1 METRQSRMDKYF
13 ELEEAKDNKTE
24 TRSEKPKYS
33 SRLQRNQD
41 LYKEVSSLEIEGF
54 DLNSNSTVLDV
65 NASDID
71 LEDIKEQLEEKY
83 HENPKN
89 KSFGDTDEINL
100 PKINLDET
108 REYDINAILAKAK
121 EEKEINYEEDRHRK
135 VNDVLK
141 DIEEYTQKVK
151 ESREEDDELSK
162 TGMSKE
168 NEEELR
174 ELIDTINAKELIES
188 EGSLEVTGEMDPLDL
203 LSDLKGDDDNTI
215 VMGQLDEET
224 IASYDPEK
232 TNSVTEEL
240 TEEELEQLSELGK
253 DSIFD
258 TDEIDENLTEE
269 NEVVEDETKTEENE
283 IITDESPT
291 EENTFLEDTVTT
303 EIVKEKKK
311 KKDKKKKKKAELD
324 NLDNSF
330 IGETTT
336 FNQEDFDEFDD
347 LKEDMKITKV
357 IIKILIIIIVLVF
370 IAGLIILANSK
381 FNWGLF

>member
-13 ELEEAKDNKTE
+13 ELESNENGHNNNHE
-24 TRSEKPKYS
+24 EKPVFS
-33 SRLQRNQD
+33 SRLQRNQQ

-71 LEDIKEQLEEKY
+71 LDDIKEQLEEKY
-83 HENPKN
+83 HESPRN

-108 REYDINAILAKAK
+108 REYDINAILEKAK
-121 EEKEINYEEDRHRK
+121 ENKEINYEEDRHRK

-141 DIEEYTQKVK
+141 NIEEYTKKVK
-151 ESREEDDELSK
+151 KDSSDDELSN

-174 ELIDTINAKELIES
+174 ELIDTINAKELIEE
-188 EGSLEVTGEMDPLDL
+188 EGSLELTGDMDPLDL

-215 VMGQLDEET
+215 VMGQLSDELELQDDTDELTTEEIEKISELSKEENEDTEEIEEVTDDTSEVSDDTQETEEISVDEET
-224 IASYDPEK
+224 KEQTILDD
-232 TNSVTEEL
+232 TEEIPVKKKK
-240 TEEELEQLSELGK
+240 TKK
-253 DSIFD
+253 D
-258 TDEIDENLTEE
+258 
-269 NEVVEDETKTEENE
+269 
-283 IITDESPT
+283 
-291 EENTFLEDTVTT
+291 
-303 EIVKEKKK
+303 KKNK
-311 KKDKKKKKKAELD
+311 KKDKEIE

-330 IGETTT
+330 IGKTTT
-336 FNQEDFDEFDD
+336 FSQDDFDEFDD
-347 LKEDMKITKV
+347 LKEDMKATKI

-370 IAGLIILANSK
+370 IAGLVILANSK

>member
-13 ELEEAKDNKTE
+13 ELENNENSHNNNYD
-24 TRSEKPKYS
+24 EKPVFS
-33 SRLQRNQD
+33 SRLQRNQQ

-71 LEDIKEQLEEKY
+71 LDDIKEQLEEKY
-83 HENPKN
+83 HESPRN

-108 REYDINAILAKAK
+108 REYDINAILEKAK
-121 EEKEINYEEDRHRK
+121 ENKEINYEEDRHRK

-141 DIEEYTQKVK
+141 NIEEYTKKVK
-151 ESREEDDELSK
+151 ENSSDDELSN

-174 ELIDTINAKELIES
+174 ELIDTINAKELIEE
-188 EGSLEVTGEMDPLDL
+188 EGSLELTGDMDPLDL

-215 VMGQLDEET
+215 VMGQLTDELELQDDTDELTTEEIEKISELSKEKNEDTEEIEEVTDDTSEIEDSITDDTSEMSDDTQETEEISVDEET
-224 IASYDPEK
+224 KEQTILDD
-232 TNSVTEEL
+232 TEE
-240 TEEELEQLSELGK
+240 
-253 DSIFD
+253 IP
-258 TDEIDENLTEE
+258 
-269 NEVVEDETKTEENE
+269 V
-283 IITDESPT
+283 
-291 EENTFLEDTVTT
+291 
-303 EIVKEKKK
+303 KKK
-311 KKDKKKKKKAELD
+311 KTKKDKKNKKKYKEIE

-330 IGETTT
+330 IGKTTT
-336 FNQEDFDEFDD
+336 FSQDDFDEFDD
-347 LKEDMKITKV
+347 LKEDMKATKI

-370 IAGLIILANSK
+370 IAGLVILANSK